1 MLACPKCLLHPLP
14 LLDWSISPWAE
25 QGGQAVLAQL
35 LGRGS
40 KCAVLSRAGGMQRE
54 GGHPPG

>member
-25 QGGQAVLAQL
+25 QAVLAQL